1 MRRGII
7 VLIWNGNEN
16 EYLKNCCP
24 ISLLNCNYKII
35 TNVLASI
42 NSEYLPKIIHPNK
55 KYSVKDRSIHD
66 GASLIRDL
74 PEYVNRNKLPGLI
87 VSLDQTQ
94 AYDRVEWDFLF
105 ESSGMVDI
113 KEPLL
118 LIGKSSLC
126 GGSGFISHYQ
136 NGP

>member
-16 EYLKNCCP
+16 EYLKNCCL

-42 NSEYLPKIIHPNK
+42 NSEYLQKMIHPNK
-55 KYSVKDRSIHD
+55 KYSVKGRSIHD

-74 PEYVNRNKLPGLI
+74 PEYVNRNNLPGLI
-87 VSLDQTQ
+87 VSLDQTK
-94 AYDRVEWDFLF
+94 AYDRVEWDFNF
-105 ESSGMVDI
+105 KVVGWCI
-113 KEPLL
+113 
-118 LIGKSSLC
+118 
-126 GGSGFISHYQ
+126 
-136 NGP
+136 